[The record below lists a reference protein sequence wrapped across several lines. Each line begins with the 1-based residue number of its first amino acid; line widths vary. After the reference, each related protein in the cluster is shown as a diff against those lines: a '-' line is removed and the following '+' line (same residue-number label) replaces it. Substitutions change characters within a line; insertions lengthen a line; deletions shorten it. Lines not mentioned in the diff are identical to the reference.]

1 MGITSQGCGQLGME
15 GASDAKID
23 VMADRGVT
31 MTGHQKGK
39 PSQPLP
45 PDALARLAEARS
57 AAIAAA
63 LKEAGVDLA
72 RVSQPAA
79 EKTEVRGKLVPL
91 KLGLAS
97 R

>member
-1 MGITSQGCGQLGME
+1 LFS
-15 GASDAKID
+15 
-23 VMADRGVT
+23 
-31 MTGHQKGK
+31 
-39 PSQPLP
+39 
-45 PDALARLAEARS
+45 RL

-79 EKTEVRGKLVPL
+79 EKTEVHGKLVPL